1 MKTLVLDFTEGRLL
15 GLIVDRRFSEERIQ
29 AIVKGRSYGF
39 MDDLTL
45 LSALSMALN
54 DPESRAYDRKN
65 DPCNGFSLELDAR
78 ALELLNDA
86 MAGVLD
92 DMCKFERFPVLERLS
107 EKLDDL
113 WAAEIMEN
121 KAKEN

>member
-1 MKTLVLDFTEGRLL
+1 MKTLVLDQMEARLL
-15 GLIVDRRFSEERIQ
+15 TLAVDRRFAEERLQ

-39 MDDLTL
+39 MDTLTRL
-45 LSALSMALN
+45 GVLSGVMN
-54 DPESRAYDRKN
+54 DYESKGLDRVN
-65 DPCNGFSLELDAR
+65 DPCNGFSLNVDAGY
-78 ALELLNDA
+78 LECLNDA

-113 WAAEIMEN
+113 WAAEMMES
-121 KAKEN
+121 KEAE

>member
-29 AIVKGRSYGF
+29 AIVKGRKYGF

-78 ALELLNDA
+78 ALELLNNA

-92 DMCKFERFPVLERLS
+92 DMCKFERFPVLERLA

-113 WAAEIMEN
+113 WAAEIMDN
-121 KAKEN
+121 KAKED

>member
-15 GLIVDRRFSEERIQ
+15 GLVVDRKFSEERIQ
-29 AIVKGRSYGF
+29 ALVKGKGYGF
-39 MDDLTL
+39 MDDLTM

-65 DPCNGFSLELDAR
+65 DPCNGFSLEVDAR
-78 ALELLNDA
+78 ALGLMNEA

-92 DMCKFERFPVLERLS
+92 DMCKFEHFPVLENLDKKIEEAWLEELNK
-107 EKLDDL
+107 EK
-113 WAAEIMEN
+113 ARS
-121 KAKEN
+121 